1 VSFLHIVNDSY
12 APKGSGLCSIA
23 IPSKYMHKYKDQQ
36 KKLDMMV
43 RDQLSD
49 WWPDC
54 SSEDIQHH
62 WKLEKVYDIQQA
74 QPGQFQGVQPAHVHG
89 GRDPSLFIMV
99 LVFGN
104 NVRSSLI
111 NP

>member
-1 VSFLHIVNDSY
+1 
-12 APKGSGLCSIA
+12 
-23 IPSKYMHKYKDQQ
+23 MHKYKDQQ

-62 WKLEKVYDIQQA
+62 WKLEKVYNIQQA